1 MDTHLLYQNLAVIA
15 AFLLIYSLIA
25 GRFESKLVNGPL
37 LFLLTGWLLGP
48 GGLALLS
55 LSIDSAGIKL
65 LAELTLVIVLF
76 NDAANTNWQ
85 ILLANRQLPIRLLMI
100 GLPLTLIAGALF
112 GHWIF
117 PDLPLLEMAILS
129 TILAPTDAALGK
141 AVVSNPA
148 VPAPVREGLNQES
161 GLNDGICVPVLLLL
175 LALISPTEQHTGTAT
190 LAITLMLEEIGIGL
204 LVAFVLT
211 SLTIRLLKIAYLNGW
226 QLPLW
231 RQLTM
236 PGLALLCFALAQTLG
251 GSGFIAAFV
260 GGLFIGHRL
269 GEHKHAYMDS
279 CEGYGDLLSVV
290 IWMVFGATLMPMLPE
305 SAALAILALCRC
317 QPHPAADG
325 AGLAQP
331 YRYRP
336 QTRAQALYRLV
347 RAAGPCQHRLCG
359 DGAAKRAGA
368 DRPAPHHRH
377 RALHHHIER
386 AAARPHRQPLGRA
399 FQASLS
405 QAAPIKMPPTGG
417 IFFRG
422 MGH

>member
-1 MDTHLLYQNLAVIA
+1 MDAHLLYQNLAVIA

-48 GGLALLS
+48 GGLELLS

-85 ILLANRQLPIRLLMI
+85 VLLANRQLPIRLLLI
-100 GLPLTLIAGALF
+100 GLPLTLLCGALF

-175 LALISPTEQHTGTAT
+175 LALIAPTEQHAGTAT

-211 SLTIRLLKIAYLNGW
+211 SLTIRLLKISYLNGW

-269 GEHKHAYMDS
+269 GEHKHAYIDS

-290 IWMVFGATLMPMLPE
+290 IWMVFGATLMPILPE
-305 SAALAILALCRC
+305 LLHWQYWLYAIASLTLLRMV
-317 QPHPAADG
+317 PVWLSLIGTGLKPELKLFIG
-325 AGLAQP
+325 WFGPRGLASIVFAVMVLQNEP
-331 YRYRP
+331 SLIGQRP
-336 QTRAQALYRLV
+336 IIATV
-347 RAAGPCQHRLCG
+347 LCTIILSVI
-359 DGAAKRAGA
+359 
-368 DRPAPHHRH
+368 
-377 RALHHHIER
+377 LHGLTANPWVER
-386 AAARPHRQPLGRA
+386 FKPR
-399 FQASLS
+399 
-405 QAAPIKMPPTGG
+405 
-417 IFFRG
+417 
-422 MGH
+422 

>member
-1 MDTHLLYQNLAVIA
+1 MDAHLLYQNLAVIA
-15 AFLLIYSLIA
+15 AFLLVYSLIA

-48 GGLALLS
+48 GGLELLS

-85 ILLANRQLPIRLLMI
+85 VLLANRQLPIRLLLI
-100 GLPLTLIAGALF
+100 GLPLTLLCGALF

-117 PDLPLLEMAILS
+117 PDLALLEMAILS

-175 LALISPTEQHTGTAT
+175 LALIAPTEQHAGTAT

-211 SLTIRLLKIAYLNGW
+211 SLTIRLLKISYLNGW

-290 IWMVFGATLMPMLPE
+290 IWMVFGATLMPILPE
-305 SAALAILALCRC
+305 LLHWQYWLYAIASLTLLRMV
-317 QPHPAADG
+317 PVWLSLIGTGLKPELKLFIG
-325 AGLAQP
+325 WFGPRGLASIVFAVMVLQNEP
-331 YRYRP
+331 SLIGQRP
-336 QTRAQALYRLV
+336 IIATV
-347 RAAGPCQHRLCG
+347 LCTIILSVI
-359 DGAAKRAGA
+359 
-368 DRPAPHHRH
+368 
-377 RALHHHIER
+377 LHGLTANPWVER
-386 AAARPHRQPLGRA
+386 FKPR
-399 FQASLS
+399 
-405 QAAPIKMPPTGG
+405 
-417 IFFRG
+417 
-422 MGH
+422 

>member
-1 MDTHLLYQNLAVIA
+1 MDAHLLYQNLAVIA
-15 AFLLIYSLIA
+15 AFLLVYSLIA

-48 GGLALLS
+48 GGLELLS

-85 ILLANRQLPIRLLMI
+85 VLLANRQLPIRLLLI
-100 GLPLTLIAGALF
+100 GLPLTLLCGALF

-175 LALISPTEQHTGTAT
+175 LALIAPTEQHAGTAT

-211 SLTIRLLKIAYLNGW
+211 SLTIRLLKISYLNGW

-290 IWMVFGATLMPMLPE
+290 IWMVFGATLMPILPE
-305 SAALAILALCRC
+305 LLHWQYWLYAIASLTLLRMV
-317 QPHPAADG
+317 PVWLSLIGTGLKPELKLFIG
-325 AGLAQP
+325 WFGPRGLASIVFAVMVLQNEP
-331 YRYRP
+331 SLIGQRP
-336 QTRAQALYRLV
+336 IIATV
-347 RAAGPCQHRLCG
+347 LCTIILSVI
-359 DGAAKRAGA
+359 
-368 DRPAPHHRH
+368 
-377 RALHHHIER
+377 LHGLTANPWVER
-386 AAARPHRQPLGRA
+386 FKPR
-399 FQASLS
+399 
-405 QAAPIKMPPTGG
+405 
-417 IFFRG
+417 
-422 MGH
+422 

>member
-1 MDTHLLYQNLAVIA
+1 MDAHLLYQNLAVIA

-48 GGLALLS
+48 GGLELLS

-85 ILLANRQLPIRLLMI
+85 VLLANRQLPIRLLLI
-100 GLPLTLIAGALF
+100 GLPLTLLCGALF

-175 LALISPTEQHTGTAT
+175 LALIAPTEQHAGTAT

-211 SLTIRLLKIAYLNGW
+211 SLTIQLLKISYLNGW

-290 IWMVFGATLMPMLPE
+290 IWMVFGATLMPILPE
-305 SAALAILALCRC
+305 LLHWQYWLYAIASLTLLRMV
-317 QPHPAADG
+317 PVWLSLIGTGLKPELKLFIG
-325 AGLAQP
+325 WFGPRGLASIVFAVMVLQNDP
-331 YRYRP
+331 SLIGQRP
-336 QTRAQALYRLV
+336 IIATV
-347 RAAGPCQHRLCG
+347 LCTIILSVI
-359 DGAAKRAGA
+359 
-368 DRPAPHHRH
+368 
-377 RALHHHIER
+377 LHGLTANPWVER
-386 AAARPHRQPLGRA
+386 FKPR
-399 FQASLS
+399 
-405 QAAPIKMPPTGG
+405 
-417 IFFRG
+417 
-422 MGH
+422 

>member
-1 MDTHLLYQNLAVIA
+1 MDAHLLYQNLAVIA

-48 GGLALLS
+48 GGLELLS

-85 ILLANRQLPIRLLMI
+85 VLLANRQLPIRLLLI
-100 GLPLTLIAGALF
+100 GLPLTLLCGALF

-175 LALISPTEQHTGTAT
+175 LALIAPTEQHAGTAT

-211 SLTIRLLKIAYLNGW
+211 SLTIRLLKISYLNGW

-290 IWMVFGATLMPMLPE
+290 IWMVFGATLMPILPE
-305 SAALAILALCRC
+305 LLHWQYWLYAIASLTLLRMI
-317 QPHPAADG
+317 PVWLSLIGTGLKPELKLFIG
-325 AGLAQP
+325 WFGPRGLASIVFAVMVLQNEP
-331 YRYRP
+331 SLIGQRP
-336 QTRAQALYRLV
+336 IIATV
-347 RAAGPCQHRLCG
+347 LCTIILSVI
-359 DGAAKRAGA
+359 
-368 DRPAPHHRH
+368 
-377 RALHHHIER
+377 LHGLTANPWVER
-386 AAARPHRQPLGRA
+386 FKPR
-399 FQASLS
+399 
-405 QAAPIKMPPTGG
+405 
-417 IFFRG
+417 
-422 MGH
+422 

>member
-1 MDTHLLYQNLAVIA
+1 MDAHLLYQNLAVIA
-15 AFLLIYSLIA
+15 AFLLLYSLIA

-48 GGLALLS
+48 GGLELLS

-85 ILLANRQLPIRLLMI
+85 VLLANRQLPIRLLLI
-100 GLPLTLIAGALF
+100 GLPLTLLCGALF
-112 GHWIF
+112 GHWLF

-175 LALISPTEQHTGTAT
+175 LALIAPTEQHAGTAT

-211 SLTIRLLKIAYLNGW
+211 SFTIRLLKISYLNGW

-290 IWMVFGATLMPMLPE
+290 IWMVFGATLMPILPE
-305 SAALAILALCRC
+305 LLHWQYWLYAIASLTLLRMV
-317 QPHPAADG
+317 PVWLSLIGTGLKPELKLFIG
-325 AGLAQP
+325 WFGPRGLASIVFAVMVLQNEP
-331 YRYRP
+331 SLIGQRP
-336 QTRAQALYRLV
+336 IIATV
-347 RAAGPCQHRLCG
+347 LCTIILSVI
-359 DGAAKRAGA
+359 
-368 DRPAPHHRH
+368 
-377 RALHHHIER
+377 LHGLTANPWVER
-386 AAARPHRQPLGRA
+386 FKPR
-399 FQASLS
+399 
-405 QAAPIKMPPTGG
+405 
-417 IFFRG
+417 
-422 MGH
+422 

>member
-1 MDTHLLYQNLAVIA
+1 MDAHLLYQNLAVIA
-15 AFLLIYSLIA
+15 AFLLVYSLIA

-37 LFLLTGWLLGP
+37 LFLLTGWLVGP
-48 GGLALLS
+48 GGLELLS

-85 ILLANRQLPIRLLMI
+85 VLLANRQLPIRLLLI
-100 GLPLTLIAGALF
+100 GLPLTLLCGALF

-175 LALISPTEQHTGTAT
+175 LALIAPTEQHAGTAT

-211 SLTIRLLKIAYLNGW
+211 SLTIRLLKISYLNGW

-290 IWMVFGATLMPMLPE
+290 IWMVFGATLMPILPE
-305 SAALAILALCRC
+305 LLHWQYWLYAIASLTLLRMV
-317 QPHPAADG
+317 PVWLSLIGTGLKPELKLFIG
-325 AGLAQP
+325 WFGPRGLASIVFAVMVLQNEP
-331 YRYRP
+331 SLIGQRP
-336 QTRAQALYRLV
+336 IIATV
-347 RAAGPCQHRLCG
+347 LCTIILSVI
-359 DGAAKRAGA
+359 
-368 DRPAPHHRH
+368 
-377 RALHHHIER
+377 LHGLTANPWVER
-386 AAARPHRQPLGRA
+386 FKPR
-399 FQASLS
+399 
-405 QAAPIKMPPTGG
+405 
-417 IFFRG
+417 
-422 MGH
+422 

>member
-1 MDTHLLYQNLAVIA
+1 MDAHLLYQNLAVIA

-48 GGLALLS
+48 SGLELLS

-85 ILLANRQLPIRLLMI
+85 VLLANRQLPIRLLLI
-100 GLPLTLIAGALF
+100 GLPLTLLCGALF

-175 LALISPTEQHTGTAT
+175 LALIAPTEQHAGTAT

-211 SLTIRLLKIAYLNGW
+211 SLTIRLLKISYLNGW

-290 IWMVFGATLMPMLPE
+290 IWMVFGATLMPILPE
-305 SAALAILALCRC
+305 LLHWQYWLYAIASLTLLRMV
-317 QPHPAADG
+317 PVWLSLIGTGLKPELKLFIG
-325 AGLAQP
+325 WFGPRGLASIVFAVMVLQNEP
-331 YRYRP
+331 SLIGQRP
-336 QTRAQALYRLV
+336 IIATV
-347 RAAGPCQHRLCG
+347 LCTIILSVI
-359 DGAAKRAGA
+359 
-368 DRPAPHHRH
+368 
-377 RALHHHIER
+377 LHGLTANPWVER
-386 AAARPHRQPLGRA
+386 FKPR
-399 FQASLS
+399 
-405 QAAPIKMPPTGG
+405 
-417 IFFRG
+417 
-422 MGH
+422 

>member
-1 MDTHLLYQNLAVIA
+1 MDAHLLYQNLAVIA

-48 GGLALLS
+48 GGLELLS

-85 ILLANRQLPIRLLMI
+85 VLLANRQLPIRLLLI
-100 GLPLTLIAGALF
+100 GLPLTLLCGALF

-148 VPAPVREGLNQES
+148 VSAPVREGLNQES

-175 LALISPTEQHTGTAT
+175 LALIAPTEQHAGTAT

-211 SLTIRLLKIAYLNGW
+211 SLTIRLLKISYLNGW

-290 IWMVFGATLMPMLPE
+290 IWMVFGATLMPILPE
-305 SAALAILALCRC
+305 LLHWQYWLYAIASLTLLRMV
-317 QPHPAADG
+317 PVWLSLIGTGLKPELKLFIG
-325 AGLAQP
+325 WFGPRGLASIVFAVMVLQNEP
-331 YRYRP
+331 SLIGQRP
-336 QTRAQALYRLV
+336 IIATV
-347 RAAGPCQHRLCG
+347 LCTIILSVI
-359 DGAAKRAGA
+359 
-368 DRPAPHHRH
+368 
-377 RALHHHIER
+377 LHGLTANPWVER
-386 AAARPHRQPLGRA
+386 FKPR
-399 FQASLS
+399 
-405 QAAPIKMPPTGG
+405 
-417 IFFRG
+417 
-422 MGH
+422 

>member
-1 MDTHLLYQNLAVIA
+1 MDASLIYQNLAVIA
-15 AFLLIYSLIA
+15 AFLLVYSLIA

-37 LFLLTGWLLGP
+37 LFMLAGWLLGP
-48 GGLALLS
+48 GGVELIA
-55 LSIDSAGIKL
+55 LSIDSDGIKL
-65 LAELTLVIVLF
+65 LAELSLVIVLF

-85 ILLANRQLPIRLLMI
+85 VLLANRQLPIRLLLI
-100 GLPLTLIAGALF
+100 GLPLTLVCGALF
-112 GHWIF
+112 GHWLF

-175 LALISPTEQHTGTAT
+175 LALIAPTEQHAGTAT

-211 SLTIRLLKIAYLNGW
+211 SLTIRLLKISYLNGW

-236 PGLALLCFALAQTLG
+236 PGLALLCFALAQSLG

-290 IWMVFGATLMPMLPE
+290 IWMVFGATLMPILPE
-305 SAALAILALCRC
+305 LLHWQYWLYAIASLTLLRMV
-317 QPHPAADG
+317 PVWLSLIGTGLKPELKLFIG
-325 AGLAQP
+325 WFGPRGLASIVFAVMVLQNEP
-331 YRYRP
+331 SLIGQRP
-336 QTRAQALYRLV
+336 IIATV
-347 RAAGPCQHRLCG
+347 LCTIILSVI
-359 DGAAKRAGA
+359 
-368 DRPAPHHRH
+368 
-377 RALHHHIER
+377 LHGLTANPWVER
-386 AAARPHRQPLGRA
+386 FKPR
-399 FQASLS
+399 
-405 QAAPIKMPPTGG
+405 
-417 IFFRG
+417 
-422 MGH
+422 

>member
-1 MDTHLLYQNLAVIA
+1 MDAHLLYQNLAVIA
-15 AFLLIYSLIA
+15 AFLLLYSLIA

-48 GGLALLS
+48 GGLELLS

-85 ILLANRQLPIRLLMI
+85 VLLANRQLPIRLLLI
-100 GLPLTLIAGALF
+100 GLPLTLLCGALF
-112 GHWIF
+112 GHWLF

-175 LALISPTEQHTGTAT
+175 LALIAPTEQHAGTAT

-211 SLTIRLLKIAYLNGW
+211 SFTIRLLKISYLNGW

-290 IWMVFGATLMPMLPE
+290 IWMVFGATLMPILPE
-305 SAALAILALCRC
+305 LLHWQYWLYAIASLTLLRIV
-317 QPHPAADG
+317 PVWLSLIGTGLKPELKLFIG
-325 AGLAQP
+325 WFGPRGLASIVFAVMVLQNEP
-331 YRYRP
+331 SLIGQRP
-336 QTRAQALYRLV
+336 IIATV
-347 RAAGPCQHRLCG
+347 LCTIILSVI
-359 DGAAKRAGA
+359 
-368 DRPAPHHRH
+368 
-377 RALHHHIER
+377 LHGLTANPWVER
-386 AAARPHRQPLGRA
+386 FKPR
-399 FQASLS
+399 
-405 QAAPIKMPPTGG
+405 
-417 IFFRG
+417 
-422 MGH
+422 

>member
-1 MDTHLLYQNLAVIA
+1 MDAHLLYQNLAVIA

-48 GGLALLS
+48 GGLELLS

-85 ILLANRQLPIRLLMI
+85 VLLANRQLPIRLLLI
-100 GLPLTLIAGALF
+100 GLPLTLLCGALF

-175 LALISPTEQHTGTAT
+175 LALIAPTEEHTGTAA

-211 SLTIRLLKIAYLNGW
+211 ALTVRLLKVSYLNGW

-290 IWMVFGATLMPMLPE
+290 IWMVFGATLMPILPE
-305 SAALAILALCRC
+305 LLHWQYWLYAIASLTLLRMV
-317 QPHPAADG
+317 PVWLSLIGTGLKPELKLFIG
-325 AGLAQP
+325 WFGPRGLASMVFAVMVLQNEP
-331 YRYRP
+331 SLIGQRP
-336 QTRAQALYRLV
+336 IIATV
-347 RAAGPCQHRLCG
+347 LCTIILSVI
-359 DGAAKRAGA
+359 
-368 DRPAPHHRH
+368 
-377 RALHHHIER
+377 LHGLTANPWVER
-386 AAARPHRQPLGRA
+386 FKPR
-399 FQASLS
+399 
-405 QAAPIKMPPTGG
+405 
-417 IFFRG
+417 
-422 MGH
+422 

>member
-1 MDTHLLYQNLAVIA
+1 MDAHLLYQNLAVIA

-48 GGLALLS
+48 GGLELLS

-85 ILLANRQLPIRLLMI
+85 VLLANCQLPIRLLLI
-100 GLPLTLIAGALF
+100 GLPLTLLCGALF

-175 LALISPTEQHTGTAT
+175 LALIAPTEQHAGTAT

-211 SLTIRLLKIAYLNGW
+211 SLTIRLLKITYLNGW

-290 IWMVFGATLMPMLPE
+290 IWMVFGATLMPILPE
-305 SAALAILALCRC
+305 LLHWQYWLYAIASLTLLRMV
-317 QPHPAADG
+317 PVWLSLIGTGLKPELKLFIG
-325 AGLAQP
+325 WFGPRGLASIVFAVMVLQNEP
-331 YRYRP
+331 SLIGQRP
-336 QTRAQALYRLV
+336 IIATV
-347 RAAGPCQHRLCG
+347 LCTIILSVI
-359 DGAAKRAGA
+359 
-368 DRPAPHHRH
+368 
-377 RALHHHIER
+377 LHGLTANPWVER
-386 AAARPHRQPLGRA
+386 FKPR
-399 FQASLS
+399 
-405 QAAPIKMPPTGG
+405 
-417 IFFRG
+417 
-422 MGH
+422 

>member
-1 MDTHLLYQNLAVIA
+1 MDAHLLYQNLAVIA
-15 AFLLIYSLIA
+15 AFLLVYSLIA

-48 GGLALLS
+48 GGLELLS

-85 ILLANRQLPIRLLMI
+85 VLLANRQLPIRLLLI
-100 GLPLTLIAGALF
+100 GLPLTLLCGALF

-175 LALISPTEQHTGTAT
+175 LALIAPTEQHAGTAT

-211 SLTIRLLKIAYLNGW
+211 SLTIRLLKISYLNGW

-251 GSGFIAAFV
+251 G
-260 GGLFIGHRL
+260 
-269 GEHKHAYMDS
+269 
-279 CEGYGDLLSVV
+279 
-290 IWMVFGATLMPMLPE
+290 
-305 SAALAILALCRC
+305 AALS
-317 QPHPAADG
+317 P
-325 AGLAQP
+325 
-331 YRYRP
+331 
-336 QTRAQALYRLV
+336 
-347 RAAGPCQHRLCG
+347 
-359 DGAAKRAGA
+359 
-368 DRPAPHHRH
+368 
-377 RALHHHIER
+377 
-386 AAARPHRQPLGRA
+386 PLSA
-399 FQASLS
+399 ASLS
-405 QAAPIKMPPTGG
+405 ATASASTSTPIWTAAKATATCSPW
-417 IFFRG
+417 
-422 MGH
+422 

>member
-1 MDTHLLYQNLAVIA
+1 MDAHLLYQNLAVIG

-48 GGLALLS
+48 GGLELLS

-85 ILLANRQLPIRLLMI
+85 VLLANRQLPIRLLLI
-100 GLPLTLIAGALF
+100 GLPLTLLCGALF

-175 LALISPTEQHTGTAT
+175 LALIAPTEQHAGTAT

-211 SLTIRLLKIAYLNGW
+211 SLTIRLLKISYLNGW

-290 IWMVFGATLMPMLPE
+290 IWMVFGATLMPILPE
-305 SAALAILALCRC
+305 LLHWQYWLYAIASLTLLRMV
-317 QPHPAADG
+317 PVWLSLIGTGLKPELKLFIG
-325 AGLAQP
+325 WFGPRGLASIVFAVMVLQNEP
-331 YRYRP
+331 ALIGQRP
-336 QTRAQALYRLV
+336 IIATV
-347 RAAGPCQHRLCG
+347 LC
-359 DGAAKRAGA
+359 AIILSVI
-368 DRPAPHHRH
+368 
-377 RALHHHIER
+377 LHGLTANPWVER
-386 AAARPHRQPLGRA
+386 FKPR
-399 FQASLS
+399 
-405 QAAPIKMPPTGG
+405 
-417 IFFRG
+417 
-422 MGH
+422 

>member
-1 MDTHLLYQNLAVIA
+1 MDAHLLYQNLAVIA
-15 AFLLIYSLIA
+15 AFLLVYSLIA

-48 GGLALLS
+48 GGLELLS

-85 ILLANRQLPIRLLMI
+85 VLLANRQLPIRLLLI
-100 GLPLTLIAGALF
+100 GLPLTLLCGALF

-148 VPAPVREGLNQES
+148 VPAPLREGLNQES

-175 LALISPTEQHTGTAT
+175 LALIAPTEEHTGTAA

-211 SLTIRLLKIAYLNGW
+211 SLTIRLLKTSYLNGW

-290 IWMVFGATLMPMLPE
+290 IWMVFGATLMPILPE
-305 SAALAILALCRC
+305 LLHWQYWLYAIASLTLLRMV
-317 QPHPAADG
+317 PVWLSLIGTGLKPELKLFIG
-325 AGLAQP
+325 WFGPRGLASIVFAVMVLQNEP
-331 YRYRP
+331 SLIGQRP
-336 QTRAQALYRLV
+336 IIATV
-347 RAAGPCQHRLCG
+347 LCTIILSVI
-359 DGAAKRAGA
+359 
-368 DRPAPHHRH
+368 
-377 RALHHHIER
+377 LHGLTANPWVER
-386 AAARPHRQPLGRA
+386 FKPR
-399 FQASLS
+399 
-405 QAAPIKMPPTGG
+405 
-417 IFFRG
+417 
-422 MGH
+422 

>member
-1 MDTHLLYQNLAVIA
+1 MDAHLLYQNLAVIA
-15 AFLLIYSLIA
+15 AFLLVYSLIA

-48 GGLALLS
+48 GGLELLS

-85 ILLANRQLPIRLLMI
+85 VLLANRQLPIRLLLI
-100 GLPLTLIAGALF
+100 GLPLTLLCGALF

-175 LALISPTEQHTGTAT
+175 LALIAPTEQHAGTAT

-211 SLTIRLLKIAYLNGW
+211 SLTIRLLKTSYLNGW

-236 PGLALLCFALAQTLG
+236 PGLALLCFALAQSLG

-290 IWMVFGATLMPMLPE
+290 IWMVFGATLMPILPE
-305 SAALAILALCRC
+305 LLHWQYWLYAIASLTLLRMV
-317 QPHPAADG
+317 PVWLSLIGTGLKPELKLFIG
-325 AGLAQP
+325 WFGPRGLASIVFAVMVLQNEP
-331 YRYRP
+331 SLIGQRP
-336 QTRAQALYRLV
+336 IIATV
-347 RAAGPCQHRLCG
+347 LCTIILSVI
-359 DGAAKRAGA
+359 
-368 DRPAPHHRH
+368 
-377 RALHHHIER
+377 LHGLTANPWVER
-386 AAARPHRQPLGRA
+386 FKPR
-399 FQASLS
+399 
-405 QAAPIKMPPTGG
+405 
-417 IFFRG
+417 
-422 MGH
+422 

>member
-1 MDTHLLYQNLAVIA
+1 MDAHLLYQNLAVIA

-37 LFLLTGWLLGP
+37 LFLLSGWLLGP
-48 GGLALLS
+48 GGLELLS

-85 ILLANRQLPIRLLMI
+85 VLLANRQLPIRLLLI
-100 GLPLTLIAGALF
+100 GLPLTLLCGALF

-175 LALISPTEQHTGTAT
+175 LALIAPTEQHAGTAT

-211 SLTIRLLKIAYLNGW
+211 SLTIRLLKISYLNGW

-260 GGLFIGHRL
+260 GGLFIGHRI

-290 IWMVFGATLMPMLPE
+290 IWMVFGATLMPILPE
-305 SAALAILALCRC
+305 LLHWQYWLYAIASLTLLRMV
-317 QPHPAADG
+317 PVWLSLIGTGLKPELKLFIG
-325 AGLAQP
+325 WFGPRGLASIVFAVMVLQNEP
-331 YRYRP
+331 ALIGQRP
-336 QTRAQALYRLV
+336 IIATV
-347 RAAGPCQHRLCG
+347 LC
-359 DGAAKRAGA
+359 AIILSVI
-368 DRPAPHHRH
+368 
-377 RALHHHIER
+377 LHGLTANPWVER
-386 AAARPHRQPLGRA
+386 FKPR
-399 FQASLS
+399 
-405 QAAPIKMPPTGG
+405 
-417 IFFRG
+417 
-422 MGH
+422 